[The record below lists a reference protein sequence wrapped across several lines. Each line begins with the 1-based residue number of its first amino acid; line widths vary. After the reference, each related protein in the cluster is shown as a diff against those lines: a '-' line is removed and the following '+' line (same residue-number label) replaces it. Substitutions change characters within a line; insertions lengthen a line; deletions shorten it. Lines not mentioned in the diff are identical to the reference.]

1 MHITIGLVF
10 EFQHNLSDR
19 KEEPLERKSDIRIIQ
34 DNRFGR
40 IDGSKLDY
48 SERNQFALR
57 SSEESAPA
65 SPPPSGAADGAT
77 R

>member
-10 EFQHNLSDR
+10 KFQHNLSDR
-19 KEEPLERKSDIRIIQ
+19 KEEPLERKSDIRVIQ

-48 SERNQFALR
+48 AGIGFDR
-57 SSEESAPA
+57 S
-65 SPPPSGAADGAT
+65 DDLHT
-77 R
+77 CVL

>member
-10 EFQHNLSDR
+10 KFQQNLSDR
-19 KEEPLERKSDIRIIQ
+19 KEEPLERKSDIRVIQ

-48 SERNQFALR
+48 AGIGFDRRYNFHACALQDVHSR
-57 SSEESAPA
+57 L
-65 SPPPSGAADGAT
+65 
-77 R
+77 